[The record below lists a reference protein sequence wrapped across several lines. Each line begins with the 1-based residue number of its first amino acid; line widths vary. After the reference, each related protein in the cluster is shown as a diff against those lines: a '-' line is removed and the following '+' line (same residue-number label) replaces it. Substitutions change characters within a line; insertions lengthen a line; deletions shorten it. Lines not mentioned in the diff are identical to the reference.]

1 MFKGRWCERF
11 VCLFTIIIF
20 CSSVV
25 LAYAADATNVPS
37 PSPTSKQF
45 RCYGTSYPASFS
57 SNTNDVTYVGCGGS
71 TPQCPQQMVP
81 VGVFIQPT
89 YYKIPLGW
97 FSINVVI
104 EVQCTI
110 ACAKLTTYS
119 PLSNCI
125 WE

>member
-1 MFKGRWCERF
+1 MFKNRWCERL

-89 YYKIPLGW
+89 YVSIPLVG
-97 FSINVVI
+97 SVVSN
-104 EVQCTI
+104 VQCTI